1 MENAVFLFKHHLLCL
16 YFCLYRFS
24 KLSSSVVF
32 HSFAFNIQANQQLI
46 SLPCHACCCL
56 IREFPVSLENSHV
69 IDRDQIFVSVV
80 DRGPDG
86 VQLSS
91 AFDRRWVL
99 HDYTHNVTHL
109 DKLFFCKRLF
119 CSARFVPENMAS
131 LGNTV
136 GEQLRLFPLWMD
148 SVSHMLTW
156 TFHGF
161 AHVRPSFWLFL
172 WLVLYSANL
181 SRVVPHGLLVFF
193 SSFPLMEKML
203 EFWRVSRFKR
213 LHIYCRK

>member
-1 MENAVFLFKHHLLCL
+1 MQFSCSNTISCL
-16 YFCLYRFS
+16 YFCFYRFS
-24 KLSSSVVF
+24 KLSSSIVF
-32 HSFAFNIQANQQLI
+32 QSFAFNIQANQQLI
-46 SLPCHACCCL
+46 SVLCHACCFL

-99 HDYTHNVTHL
+99 HHDTHNVTHL
-109 DKLFFCKRLF
+109 YKLFSCKRLF
-119 CSARFVPENMAS
+119 CCARFVPENMTS

-136 GEQLRLFPLWMD
+136 GEQLTLFPLRMD
-148 SVSHMLTW
+148 SVSHRLTR

-161 AHVRPSFWLFL
+161 VHVRPSF
-172 WLVLYSANL
+172 
-181 SRVVPHGLLVFF
+181 
-193 SSFPLMEKML
+193 
-203 EFWRVSRFKR
+203 
-213 LHIYCRK
+213 